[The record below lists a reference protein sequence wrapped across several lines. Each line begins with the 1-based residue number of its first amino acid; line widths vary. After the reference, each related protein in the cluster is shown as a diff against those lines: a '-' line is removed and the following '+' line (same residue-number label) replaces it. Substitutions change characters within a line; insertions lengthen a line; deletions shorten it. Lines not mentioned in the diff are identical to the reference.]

1 MFNKN
6 NPSDEFLEK
15 IKIYKKIHKEGQLLI
30 NGSKKLP
37 ENTYDGKSTIG
48 LAKIIKNIIQQNNF
62 KSLLDYGCGKAYY
75 YFNEFIIH
83 NERITSLQDYWNVNI
98 NLYEPCIE
106 KFSDLPK
113 SVSDLSICIDVLE
126 HIPESDID
134 WVLEEISNYTS
145 ELMFLCIANFKA
157 KALLTN
163 GENAHINIHDSK
175 WWFYKLLDV
184 KKKFPKIKILAL
196 ISSEN
201 NDGKRDYFPINI
213 DDNMNNYLK

>member
-1 MFNKN
+1 M
-6 NPSDEFLEK
+6 
-15 IKIYKKIHKEGQLLI
+15 
-30 NGSKKLP
+30 
-37 ENTYDGKSTIG
+37 
-48 LAKIIKNIIQQNNF
+48 
-62 KSLLDYGCGKAYY
+62 DYGCGKAYY

-134 WVLEEISNYTS
+134 WVLEEISNY
-145 ELMFLCIANFKA
+145 
-157 KALLTN
+157 
-163 GENAHINIHDSK
+163 
-175 WWFYKLLDV
+175 V